1 MPNMLCAFD
10 DRRVR
15 GRDRCPWIKVQVER
29 ANQIIKWIIDSMLIT
44 INTPSK

>member
-1 MPNMLCAFD
+1 MSNMLCALD

-15 GRDRCPWIKVQVER
+15 GRDRCLWIKVQLER

>member
-1 MPNMLCAFD
+1 MSNMLCAFD

-15 GRDRCPWIKVQVER
+15 DRDRCPWIKVQVER
-29 ANQIIKWIIDSMLIT
+29 TNQIKKWIIDSMLIT

>member
-1 MPNMLCAFD
+1 MSNMLCAFD
-10 DRRVR
+10 DRRFR
-15 GRDRCPWIKVQVER
+15 GRDRCPWIKVHVER

>member
-1 MPNMLCAFD
+1 MLCALD

-15 GRDRCPWIKVQVER
+15 GRDRCPCIKIQLER